1 MQKSTLPI
9 WLACWALAVA
19 SGIVF
24 RPVLPVDETRYL
36 AVAWEMWFRDD
47 FIVPYLNGEPYHH
60 KPPLLFWL
68 MTAGWSVFGVNEWWP
83 RLVAPLFAVAT
94 LWGSVRLASL
104 LWPDD
109 KITPQLTPLF
119 LVGTA
124 FWAIFQTVTMF
135 DMMLATFTV
144 MGFLGVVSA
153 WRTGGWMG
161 WLWVG
166 LAIGLG
172 VLAKGPAILLHILPV
187 ALLAPWWGPK
197 LPSAP
202 DQPLIRWG
210 QWYFRLFIAFLIG
223 AVIALAWAIPAGI
236 QGGEEYRNMIFWGQ
250 SAGRIV
256 KSFDHARPF
265 WWYLA
270 VIPPLLLPWLL
281 WPQLWRNMRSKFGL
295 SDGAFRLLA
304 AWVAPAVFVFSL
316 ISGKQLHYLLPE
328 FAAFAM
334 LFARV
339 LSDQVDQP
347 VSRLNR
353 ALVAAFFAVLCILLL
368 LFPHLSEV
376 ISNPQ
381 RFELLDPYWGG
392 ALAIM
397 VVLVW
402 FLGARSV
409 GAAVK
414 VIAVC
419 MSGLV
424 LVTHLVAKDKLDQTY
439 DLTPIAIALK
449 GYEDKGYALANFGTY
464 HGQFQFLGRLK
475 TPLAQLGI
483 DYDETTEYI
492 DSTNKGVVVTYYYRR
507 NMPVFPEDAV
517 PFEEFRFRDFN
528 VKIWS
533 IDLFKKYRKLGNRT

>member
-1 MQKSTLPI
+1 MQKSTYPI

-19 SGIVF
+19 SGIAF
-24 RPVLPVDETRYL
+24 RPPLPVDETRYL

-94 LWGSVRLASL
+94 LWGSVRLASS

-109 KITPQLTPLF
+109 KITAQLTPLF

-135 DMMLATFTV
+135 DMMLATFTIL
-144 MGFLGVVSA
+144 GLLGVIKA
-153 WRTGGWMG
+153 WRHGGWSG
-161 WLWVG
+161 WLIVAI
-166 LAIGLG
+166 AIGFG

-197 LPSAP
+197 LPSGP
-202 DQPLIRWG
+202 DQPLVSWKK
-210 QWYFRLFIAFLIG
+210 WYFSLFLAFLIG
-223 AVIALAWAIPAGI
+223 AAIALVWAIPAGI

-256 KSFDHARPF
+256 QSFDHARPF

-281 WPQLWRNMRSKFGL
+281 WPQLWQSLRSRFHT
-295 SDGAFRLLA
+295 SDGAVCVLI
-304 AWVAPAVFVFSL
+304 AWVVPSVFVFSL

-328 FAAFAM
+328 FAAFAL

-339 LSDQVDQP
+339 LSAHADAP
-347 VSRLNR
+347 VSKLNR
-353 ALVAAFFAVLCILLL
+353 AMMMSFFVILCVLLL
-368 LFPHLSEV
+368 AFPHLSGF
-376 ISNPQ
+376 IKNPQ

-397 VVLVW
+397 AALIW
-402 FLGARSV
+402 FLGGRSV
-409 GAAVK
+409 VAVVK
-414 VIAVC
+414 VVSVC
-419 MSGLV
+419 MAGLI
-424 LVTHLVAKDKLDQTY
+424 LVTHLVAKDKLEQTY
-439 DLTPIAIALK
+439 DLKPIAMALK
-449 GYEDKGYALANFGTY
+449 QYEDQGYALANFGTY

-475 TPLAQLGI
+475 TPLAQMGI
-483 DYDETTEYI
+483 DYDETSEYI
-492 DSTNKGVVVTYYYRR
+492 ATTSKGVVVTYYYRR
-507 NMPVFPEDAV
+507 NMPEFPVDAM
-517 PFEEFRFRDFN
+517 PLEEFRFRDFN

-533 IDLFKKYRKLGNRT
+533 IDLFKKYRTIGNRS

>member
-1 MQKSTLPI
+1 MSKSSLPI

-24 RPVLPVDETRYL
+24 RPPLPVDETRYL
-36 AVAWEMWFRDD
+36 AVAWEMWFRND

-94 LWGSVRLASL
+94 LWGSVRVASL

-109 KITPQLTPLF
+109 KMTAQLTPLL

-144 MGFLGVVSA
+144 MGLFGVITA
-153 WRTGGWMG
+153 WRNGGWSG
-161 WLWVG
+161 WLIVG

-187 ALLAPWWGPK
+187 ALLAPWWGAK
-197 LPSAP
+197 LPSGP
-202 DQPLIRWG
+202 DQPLVSWK
-210 QWYFRLFIAFLIG
+210 QWYFRLFLAVLIG
-223 AVIALAWAIPAGI
+223 VAIALSWAIPAGI

-256 KSFDHARPF
+256 QSFDHARPF

-281 WPQLWRNMRSKFGL
+281 WPQLWQSLRSRFDFT
-295 SDGAFRLLA
+295 DGAVRLLI
-304 AWVAPAVFVFSL
+304 AWVIPAVFVFSL

-328 FAAFAM
+328 FAAFAI

-339 LSDQVDQP
+339 LSAQTDASVP
-347 VSRLNR
+347 RLSR
-353 ALVAAFFAVLCILLL
+353 ALLAGFFAVLCILLL
-368 LFPHLSEV
+368 AFPHLSGF
-376 ISNPQ
+376 IKNPQ
-381 RFELLDPYWGG
+381 RFELLDPYCGC
-392 ALAIM
+392 ALASM
-397 VVLVW
+397 VLLIW
-402 FLGARSV
+402 FLAKRSV
-409 GAAVK
+409 ASAVK
-414 VIAVC
+414 VVAVS
-419 MSGLV
+419 MAGLI
-424 LVTHLVAKDKLDQTY
+424 LVTHLVANDKLAQTY
-439 DLTPIAIALK
+439 DLRPIAKALK
-449 GYEDKGYALANFGTY
+449 KYEDQGYALANFGTY
-464 HGQFQFLGRLK
+464 HGQYQFLGRLK
-475 TPLAQLGI
+475 TPMAQLGL
-483 DYDETTEYI
+483 DYDDTSAYI
-492 DSTNKGVVVTYYYRR
+492 AATAKGVVVSYYYRR
-507 NMPVFPEDAV
+507 NMPEFPADAV
-517 PFEEFRFRDFN
+517 SLEDFRFRDFN

-533 IDLFKKYRKLGNRT
+533 IDEFKKYRKIGNRT

>member
-1 MQKSTLPI
+1 MVKSSLPI

-24 RPVLPVDETRYL
+24 RPPLPVDETRYL
-36 AVAWEMWFRDD
+36 AVAWEMWMRGD

-83 RLVAPLFAVAT
+83 RLVAPFFAVAT

-109 KITPQLTPLF
+109 KVTAQLTPLL

-144 MGFLGVVSA
+144 LALLGIITA
-153 WRTGGWMG
+153 WRDGGWSG
-161 WLWVG
+161 WLLVG

-187 ALLAPWWGPK
+187 ALLAPWWGPR
-197 LPSAP
+197 LSSGP
-202 DQPLIRWG
+202 DQPLVSWK

-223 AVIALAWAIPAGI
+223 AAIALVWAIPAGI

-256 KSFDHARPF
+256 QSFDHARPF

-281 WPQLWRNMRSKFGL
+281 WPQLWQSLRSRFDIA
-295 SDGAFRLLA
+295 DGAFRVLI
-304 AWVAPAVFVFSL
+304 AWVIPAVFVFSL

-328 FAAFAM
+328 FAAFAL

-339 LSDQVDQP
+339 LSVQADTP
-347 VSRLNR
+347 VPKMSR
-353 ALVAAFFAVLCILLL
+353 ALMASFFAVLCVLLL
-368 LFPHLSEV
+368 AFPHLSDF
-376 ISNPQ
+376 IKNPQ
-381 RFELLDPYWGG
+381 RFELLNPYWGG
-392 ALAIM
+392 ALLIM
-397 VVLVW
+397 VVLIW
-402 FLGARSV
+402 FLAGRSV
-409 GAAVK
+409 TSAIK
-414 VIAVC
+414 VVAVC
-419 MSGLV
+419 MAGLI
-424 LVTHLVAKDKLDQTY
+424 LITHLVAKDKLAQTY
-439 DLTPIAIALK
+439 DLKPIAMALK
-449 GYEDKGYALANFGTY
+449 KYEDQGYALANFGTY
-464 HGQFQFLGRLK
+464 HGQYQFLGRLK
-475 TPLAQLGI
+475 TPMAQMGI
-483 DYDETTEYI
+483 DHDITSAHIAATP
-492 DSTNKGVVVTYYYRR
+492 KGVVVAYYYRSK
-507 NMPVFPEDAV
+507 MPEFPADAV
-517 PFEEFRFRDFN
+517 PLEEFRFRDFS

-533 IDLFKKYRKLGNRT
+533 IDLFRKYRKLGNRS